1 MQCLHAGVE
10 AFGVESVD
18 GEGAVAALGTSR
30 PTGEPICGELRRV
43 GQRSVHNLHELCVAG
58 GQVHGS

>member
-1 MQCLHAGVE
+1 
-10 AFGVESVD
+10 
-18 GEGAVAALGTSR
+18 
-30 PTGEPICGELRRV
+30 LRRV